1 MLWTPGRHRRSTP
14 DSARFR
20 PVDDLGVDT
29 PLHPQAWGR
38 PELRP
43 QLSPGARCRVHT
55 VSTGFSTGR
64 GRSAHRVVPKM
75 WTLLTACRRG
85 VRGPRV
91 YQRGHGPERPPERS
105 STGSRAGS
113 RTRSRS
119 VPGTGPDRR
128 PARPAGASSGPR
140 GPFGPPWEPSGAPG
154 VSRGPCGPP
163 AAPGRAPVGPDRVRG
178 PQRRRMAGGT
188 RQGPRA
194 VRGGPVGVRAAGG
207 PLEGRWRAGDARS
220 APPVIRRRPAS

>member
-91 YQRGHGPERPPERS
+91 YRRGHGPERPPERS
-105 STGSRAGS
+105 STGSRTRSRTGS
-113 RTRSRS
+113 RTRSR
-119 VPGTGPDRR
+119 TGSRTRSRLGAPHGQQEPPRALGPPVGALRRARGSPEAPAGLPRR
-128 PARPAGASSGPR
+128 PGGPRWGSSGSGGRSGGGRPGGRDRAPARCAGALWG
-140 GPFGPPWEPSGAPG
+140 
-154 VSRGPCGPP
+154 CG
-163 AAPGRAPVGPDRVRG
+163 R
-178 PQRRRMAGGT
+178 
-188 RQGPRA
+188 
-194 VRGGPVGVRAAGG
+194 
-207 PLEGRWRAGDARS
+207 LEGRWRAGDARS
-220 APPVIRRRPAS
+220 APPAIRRRPAS